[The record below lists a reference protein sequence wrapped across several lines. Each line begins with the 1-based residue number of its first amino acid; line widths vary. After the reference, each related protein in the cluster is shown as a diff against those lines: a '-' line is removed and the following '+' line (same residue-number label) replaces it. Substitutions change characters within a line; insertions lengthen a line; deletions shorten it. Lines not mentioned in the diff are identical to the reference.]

1 MFRALRPRPVACEGT
16 GVASTKE
23 IDKSKTGALQN
34 DEDDAN
40 KASSFSTPAFYL
52 MLALV
57 GVLAG
62 NALAQPAT
70 ASAQPALLQSFHYI
84 YARRYRGMMTKD
96 APMFAQKEAAAE
108 AAIKAREH
116 RIMTQGTE
124 QEKKALEYA
133 KRESKRNN

>member
-23 IDKSKTGALQN
+23 INKSKTGALQN
-34 DEDDAN
+34 DEDDA

-62 NALAQPAT
+62 NAL
-70 ASAQPALLQSFHYI
+70 
-84 YARRYRGMMTKD
+84 
-96 APMFAQKEAAAE
+96 
-108 AAIKAREH
+108 
-116 RIMTQGTE
+116 
-124 QEKKALEYA
+124 
-133 KRESKRNN
+133 